1 MNLPNW
7 CDHEIIIDLTVFS
20 IFELLLLYVFDSF
33 LQLAVIVELSENSEA
48 CLLDFLLEYFVF
60 DVVTIL
66 NKMVIVL
73 LFEFV
78 DSLLL
83 ERERE
88 LRHFY

>member
-20 IFELLLLYVFDSF
+20 IFELLLLYVFNSF
-33 LQLAVIVELSENSEA
+33 LQLGVIVELSENSEA

-66 NKMVIVL
+66 NEMVIVL